1 MSKKARAV
9 KKPARK
15 PLKPLKLQ
23 KREKPEFMRSES
35 WRYVRVKERWRTA
48 RGIDSKMR
56 LRRKSQPPL
65 PRIGYGTPRKIR
77 GLHPSGLREVLVY
90 NLEALKKIDPKKQA
104 VRIAHTVGAKKRIEI
119 FEKAKKRKLLVLNP
133 RRIKT
138 IEPKKSASPSS

>member
-1 MSKKARAV
+1 MSKKVKAV

-15 PLKPLKLQ
+15 LLKPKLQ
-23 KREKPEFMRSES
+23 KRKKPEFVRSES

-56 LRRKSQPPL
+56 LRRKGYLKL
-65 PRIGYGTPRKIR
+65 PSVGYGAPRKSR
-77 GLHPSGLREVLVY
+77 GLHPSGLREVLIH

-119 FEKAKKRKLLVLNP
+119 FEKAKKRKLIVLNP
-133 RRIKT
+133 RGIKT
-138 IEPKKSASPSS
+138 IEPKKSASPGS